1 MNTESNIIQYA
12 LNDPL
17 TGSYFYFT
25 NDLMSDLKNSL
36 SNPSAN
42 RIIWNR
48 GTGQFKF
55 YCDEKTVILKE
66 NTFCTLTALNYI
78 NFPSNEQKV
87 TAIVF
92 NREFYCIRDHDHEV
106 SCNGILFYGAQNFSV
121 LKIPSNE
128 IVPFEKLVDL
138 FEKEFEEA
146 DSLHGEM
153 LVSLLKILIIRL
165 TRIGRNHIV
174 GIQSDYQS
182 IETIRKFNLLVEQ
195 NFRKCKQIS
204 EYAFMLNIS
213 SKKLSKLFRYA
224 KLDPPLQIIHQRT
237 ILEAKRMLLFTLKS
251 VNEISEELGFEDS
264 SHFSKLFKKI
274 TGKSPTA
281 FRIRKN

>member
-1 MNTESNIIQYA
+1 MNTNGNYIQYE

-25 NDLMSDLKNSL
+25 NDLTRDLSKAL
-36 SNPSAN
+36 ANPTAN
-42 RIIWNR
+42 RIIWNQ
-48 GTGQFKF
+48 GKGQFKF
-55 YCDEKTVILKE
+55 SCDEKTVTLRE

-78 NFPSNEQKV
+78 KFPDNEQKV
-87 TAIVF
+87 TAIAF

-121 LKIPSNE
+121 LKIPSVE
-128 IVPFEKLVDL
+128 VVPFEKLVDL
-138 FEKEFEEA
+138 FLKEFEEN

-165 TRIGRNHIV
+165 TRIGRNRII

-195 NFRKCKQIS
+195 NFRKYKQIS

-213 SKKLSKLFRYA
+213 SKKLSEIFRYA
-224 KLDPPLQIIHQRT
+224 KLDPPLHTIHQRT

-251 VNEISEELGFEDS
+251 VNEISEELGFEDA
-264 SHFSKLFKKI
+264 SHFSKLFKKL
-274 TGKSPTA
+274 TGKSPST